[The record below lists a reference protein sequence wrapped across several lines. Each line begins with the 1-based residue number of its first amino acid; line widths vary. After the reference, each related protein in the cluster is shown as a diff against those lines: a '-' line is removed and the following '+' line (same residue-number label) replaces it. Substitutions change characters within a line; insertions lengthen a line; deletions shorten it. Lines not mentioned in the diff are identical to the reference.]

1 MTKLRDSIFGLIAK
15 ADESERKAIFQ
26 ELRRQIS
33 LHPLEQEWGVPAEAI
48 LSAIGRATD
57 LTKRGIRGI
66 LAESIFE
73 QVVLPKLSSRGWKQL
88 EITGDKPCDF
98 HIAQGKTKLGIQV
111 KLQRRQGGMPMEYP
125 TIRRKTLVG
134 APARLVCVEVQKT
147 RTGEAGGVATRPY
160 RFGDFDILAVSLQP
174 STGDW
179 NRFIFTPASWLL
191 KRKADPGLIE
201 IFQPVS
207 LTADSYWTD
216 DLSTCIEW
224 NRDKK
229 PRKLYE
235 K

>member
-1 MTKLRDSIFGLIAK
+1 MTKLSDSILGLIAK

-26 ELRRQIS
+26 EIRKQIP
-33 LHPLEQEWGVPAEAI
+33 LHPLEKEWGVPAEAI

-57 LTKRGIRGI
+57 LTRRGIRGI

-73 QVVLPKLSSRGWKQL
+73 QIIMPKLSSRGWKQL
-88 EITGDKPCDF
+88 EITGDKPYDF
-98 HIAQGKTKLGIQV
+98 YIAQGTTKLGIQV
-111 KLQRRQGGMPMEYP
+111 KLQRKQSGVPMEYP
-125 TIRRKTLVG
+125 AIRRMTLVG

-179 NRFIFTPASWLL
+179 NRFIFTPARWLL

-207 LTADSYWTD
+207 LTPDSYWTD
-216 DLSTCIEW
+216 DLSICIEW

>member
-1 MTKLRDSIFGLIAK
+1 MTKLRDEILGLIAK
-15 ADESERKAIFQ
+15 VDESDRKAIFQ
-26 ELRRQIS
+26 EIRKQIS

-73 QVVLPKLSSRGWKQL
+73 QVVIPILINDGWKQL
-88 EITGDKPCDF
+88 EITGDKPYDF
-98 HIAQGKTKLGIQV
+98 YIAQGKTKLGIQV
-111 KLQRRQGGMPMEYP
+111 KLQRKQRGVPMEYP
-125 TIRRKTLVG
+125 TIRRTALVS

-147 RTGEAGGVATRPY
+147 RSGQSGGEATRPY
-160 RFGDFDILAVSLQP
+160 RFGDFDILAVNLQP

-179 NRFIFTPASWLL
+179 NRFMFTPASWLL
-191 KRKADPGLIE
+191 QRKADPDLIE

-207 LTADSYWTD
+207 LTPDSYWTD
-216 DLSTCIEW
+216 DLNTCIEW
-224 NRDKK
+224 NRKK
-229 PRKLYE
+229 EPRKLYE